1 MGLFNRGSK
10 PGVPLNGHEPS
21 TNGHAPER
29 EPVAPERSL
38 EPDAP
43 ENEPSAAEEP
53 PTVEETP
60 AAEGAKS
67 ADEAVTS
74 DGTPASADEP
84 QIDGDSTIEQ
94 AVAAS
99 SGPPVNQEP
108 PDPED
113 EGRITATDAL
123 TPSRRP
129 GAKIPGAAIGDE
141 SERRAKIISFANQKG
156 GVAKTTT
163 TLNLAVAFAESGH
176 EVLAV
181 DLDPQGN
188 LTMSQGIDPDKVDAS
203 MYDVLVDHI
212 PIRDVIH
219 KREIDIAVAS
229 IDLAGAEIAMSMQI
243 GRERSLEKALSAVID
258 DYDFVC
264 IDTPPSLGLLTVN
277 ALTASDKVIV
287 PVQCEYL
294 SMRGLVQ
301 LQNTLQMIRENLNPR
316 VQIEGILPTML
327 DSRTVHAKEAVEI
340 LEENFGELVFKSRIR
355 KAIKFAEAPVRGAS
369 VLKYDP
375 KGNAASYYRELAKE
389 VLTNGAS

>member
-163 TLNLAVAFAESGH
+163 TVMVTEALAAAGRDPTGLAGGRVARWGGNARVGGHALYVVEADEFDRAFLALRPAVAVVNNVEA
-176 EVLAV
+176 
-181 DLDPQGN
+181 
-188 LTMSQGIDPDKVDAS
+188 
-203 MYDVLVDHI
+203 DH
-212 PIRDVIH
+212 
-219 KREIDIAVAS
+219 
-229 IDLAGAEIAMSMQI
+229 
-243 GRERSLEKALSAVID
+243 LEC
-258 DYDFVC
+258 Y
-264 IDTPPSLGLLTVN
+264 G
-277 ALTASDKVIV
+277 
-287 PVQCEYL
+287 
-294 SMRGLVQ
+294 G
-301 LQNTLQMIRENLNPR
+301 
-316 VQIEGILPTML
+316 
-327 DSRTVHAKEAVEI
+327 
-340 LEENFGELVFKSRIR
+340 
-355 KAIKFAEAPVRGAS
+355 
-369 VLKYDP
+369 
-375 KGNAASYYRELAKE
+375 
-389 VLTNGAS
+389 